1 MAYQLQPGLS
11 RVQNKGAIPPVKAND
26 EIFVYPQPSSLN
38 CGECRPNTMLYG
50 TAPYM
55 AGKGSPAQY
64 IDTSDQ
70 LRPQSTSRFN
80 KHLVQTYE
88 RNLFPLTNMECKVPL
103 RTQKYDPSSTRAE
116 LQNGLFEQR
125 YLNKNVNKK

>member
-11 RVQNKGAIPPVKAND
+11 IVQNSGALPAVKATD
-26 EIFVYPQPSSLN
+26 EIFVYPQPGSLN
-38 CGECRPNTMLYG
+38 CGSCRPNTMLYG
-50 TAPYM
+50 TATYM

-64 IDTSDQ
+64 IETSDQ

-88 RNLFPLTNMECKVPL
+88 RNLFPLSNMECKVPL
-103 RTQKYDPSSTRAE
+103 RTMSYEPSSTRADV
-116 LQNGLFEQR
+116 QNGLFQQR